1 MKHLSKYIFYIKTTL
16 SALDW
21 DGSEAGLI
29 LAAGQ
34 IFAWSTIGF
43 YVSTIIIFIEFIN
56 KTGIFH
62 VIYNT
67 MNNVETVLFVDI
79 TSAYVKTPV
88 IIKWMCHKYYL
99 LIWVSTLNS

>member
-1 MKHLSKYIFYIKTTL
+1 MRSTETEVKLVWFSPQDKYLHDRKFYFMFL
-16 SALDW
+16 L
-21 DGSEAGLI
+21 
-29 LAAGQ
+29 
-34 IFAWSTIGF
+34 
-43 YVSTIIIFIEFIN
+43 IIFIEFIN

-88 IIKWMCHKYYL
+88 II
-99 LIWVSTLNS
+99 